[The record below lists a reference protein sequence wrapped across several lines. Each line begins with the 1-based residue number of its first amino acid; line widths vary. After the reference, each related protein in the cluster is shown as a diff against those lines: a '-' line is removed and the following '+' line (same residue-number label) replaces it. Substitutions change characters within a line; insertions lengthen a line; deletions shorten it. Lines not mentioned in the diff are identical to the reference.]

1 MPEDTPRGTRDF
13 PPAEAIAIKYI
24 MGIVEEVYKRFGFYP
39 LETPATENLST
50 LSAKAYGSDS
60 SKEIYK
66 IDGAEEGLRYDF
78 TVPLARFVASNKNL
92 VLPFKR
98 YQIGTI
104 WRRDEPQKMRYRE
117 FVQADVDVV
126 GSTEVDADA
135 EAIAA
140 PALALEQLGVKDYLI
155 PLNSRQ
161 LLLQILVYFKVPE
174 GKQAQVLRV
183 IDKIQKISMQDTI
196 KQLGDAGMDSKT
208 AETLLNFINQE
219 GSNEEKLEKI
229 SGDVEGTK
237 EPVEKVRE
245 LLALLAE
252 YKLNGK
258 VVLDLSLARG
268 LDYYTGF
275 VWEFIILENGKRLP
289 SVGGGGRYDKLIGL
303 YSKRDVPAVGSSLGI
318 TRIFDVL
325 KPKDLIK
332 SYAKVFIAYLGPQNR
347 SYSIN
352 AANMLRGNGIY
363 VDVNATTRNLSKQLE
378 YASALGISN
387 VLIVGDKEREANKFK
402 LRNMQNGE
410 EELISLQEAIE
421 KLRQ

>member
-1 MPEDTPRGTRDF
+1 
-13 PPAEAIAIKYI
+13 
-24 MGIVEEVYKRFGFYP
+24 
-39 LETPATENLST
+39 
-50 LSAKAYGSDS
+50 
-60 SKEIYK
+60 
-66 IDGAEEGLRYDF
+66 
-78 TVPLARFVASNKNL
+78 
-92 VLPFKR
+92 
-98 YQIGTI
+98 
-104 WRRDEPQKMRYRE
+104 
-117 FVQADVDVV
+117 
-126 GSTEVDADA
+126 
-135 EAIAA
+135 
-140 PALALEQLGVKDYLI
+140 
-155 PLNSRQ
+155 
-161 LLLQILVYFKVPE
+161 
-174 GKQAQVLRV
+174 
-183 IDKIQKISMQDTI
+183 
-196 KQLGDAGMDSKT
+196 
-208 AETLLNFINQE
+208 
-219 GSNEEKLEKI
+219 
-229 SGDVEGTK
+229 VEGTK

>member
-135 EAIAA
+135 
-140 PALALEQLGVKDYLI
+140 
-155 PLNSRQ
+155 
-161 LLLQILVYFKVPE
+161 
-174 GKQAQVLRV
+174 
-183 IDKIQKISMQDTI
+183 
-196 KQLGDAGMDSKT
+196 
-208 AETLLNFINQE
+208 
-219 GSNEEKLEKI
+219 
-229 SGDVEGTK
+229 
-237 EPVEKVRE
+237 
-245 LLALLAE
+245 
-252 YKLNGK
+252 
-258 VVLDLSLARG
+258 
-268 LDYYTGF
+268 
-275 VWEFIILENGKRLP
+275 
-289 SVGGGGRYDKLIGL
+289 
-303 YSKRDVPAVGSSLGI
+303 
-318 TRIFDVL
+318 
-325 KPKDLIK
+325 
-332 SYAKVFIAYLGPQNR
+332 
-347 SYSIN
+347 
-352 AANMLRGNGIY
+352 
-363 VDVNATTRNLSKQLE
+363 
-378 YASALGISN
+378 
-387 VLIVGDKEREANKFK
+387 
-402 LRNMQNGE
+402 
-410 EELISLQEAIE
+410 
-421 KLRQ
+421 